1 MFKLSSRSDDCW
13 SSHIVSAM
21 TGLVQKYTFKSCGT
35 VNPLTSVVLL
45 WTSKRDPWSFGHP
58 TLMAA
63 HESTTAKF
71 TLITDG
77 VHSPPKRLCWL
88 LVLPTAFP
96 STCSLPSHK
105 MSFAV
110 LPVSGC
116 VSTPV
121 ALRPQHGTPAPPLPV
136 ICVRLMMM
144 SRMNSMLFSCIH
156 PHTVNR
162 RRNESLFLEARAQFL
177 PFCTRTTTN
186 SNFFC
191 MNEQASSTL

>member
-116 VSTPV
+116 VSTHT
-121 ALRPQHGTPAPPLPV
+121 LRFETATWNPGSSPTCDLCEADDVQDEQHAIFYCTP
-136 ICVRLMMM
+136 
-144 SRMNSMLFSCIH
+144 
-156 PHTVNR
+156 PHSV
-162 RRNESLFLEARAQFL
+162 
-177 PFCTRTTTN
+177 
-186 SNFFC
+186 
-191 MNEQASSTL
+191 STQEI